1 MRITYDLFPHVANLQ
16 IISKEGGLL
25 LKDNFEGGAT
35 WAYEVGSQSMVC
47 PIIVEDLNQPRQMLV
62 EVRTSINYEVLTL
75 MWSHSFISAELFC
88 FLQMLCEE
96 RGLFLEIADIIRG
109 LGLTILKGVMETRND
124 KIWAKFAV
132 EVHTSKFNCLHGR

>member
-1 MRITYDLFPHVANLQ
+1 MLI
-16 IISKEGGLL
+16 
-25 LKDNFEGGAT
+25 KDNYEGGAT

-62 EVRTSINYEVLTL
+62 EVITRNLFSYNYSSPENYRII
-75 MWSHSFISAELFC
+75 HFIYIGHM
-88 FLQMLCEE
+88 QMLCEE

-124 KIWAKFAV
+124 KIWARFAV
-132 EVHTSKFNCLHGR
+132 EVIIPIFLQFFLLDT